1 MRVFIKDQPIHV
13 TILRSVFLALFAGI
27 VTVSGV
33 VGMRMSAFQ
42 SYEVEYAR
50 GENLNDQLITRMR
63 AKTASM
69 VEAGKIRTAEYEK
82 QLAEIQSKRDVIATN
97 NQHISNGKPWLIKRN
112 DDGSVKYN

>member
-63 AKTASM
+63 TKTSAM
-69 VEAGKIRTAEYEK
+69 IEAGKLRTAAHDKEM
-82 QLAEIQSKRDVIATN
+82 AEIQDKIAQN
-97 NQHISNGKPWLIKRN
+97 RKHIAEGKPWLIK
-112 DDGSVKYN
+112 